1 MFRVWLLLTE
11 LTLISGIIFAHCLQC
26 TAARILMLPT
36 TRVFVSASYVRNM
49 HNGKTCVEAGYE
61 DITSRSQCE
70 SAFRSH
76 PEHPEK
82 ESLSSHVS
90 WCHCTVH
97 TPLLWRSHVDNS
109 FSPIHRCNCPVL
121 FCFRCCWFVLC
132 CHVRRVYHLP
142 VYGAAAW
149 ADVLATTLVIFVGIG
164 EARMSRAK
172 RTYPRIHT
180 YSVCSLRLRQL
191 LKVRP

>member
-49 HNGKTCVEAGYE
+49 HNGKTCVEAGYK

-70 SAFRSH
+70 SAFRWH
-76 PEHPEK
+76 PKHPK
-82 ESLSSHVS
+82 KKSSSSFVS
-90 WCHCTVH
+90 WCHY
-97 TPLLWRSHVDNS
+97 TPLLWRPHVDC
-109 FSPIHRCNCPVL
+109 FSPIHRWNSPVL

-132 CHVRRVYHLP
+132 FHFRRVCHLP

-149 ADVLATTLVIFVGIG
+149 ADVLATTPAIFVGIG
-164 EARMSRAK
+164 EARTSRAK
-172 RTYPRIHT
+172 RTYLRIHT
-180 YSVCSLRLRQL
+180 CSVCSLRLRQL
-191 LKVRP
+191 LKVRS